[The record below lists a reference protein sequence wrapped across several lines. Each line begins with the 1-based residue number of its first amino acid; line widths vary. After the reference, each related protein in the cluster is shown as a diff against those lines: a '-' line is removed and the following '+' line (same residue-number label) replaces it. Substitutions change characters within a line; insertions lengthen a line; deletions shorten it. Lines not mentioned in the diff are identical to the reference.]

1 MFVDIFSLNF
11 THYTITYSE
20 QMLSVRKEVK
30 FGCLTSYKM
39 LIMFFFKKWLKS
51 GRIYNSKCT
60 QAFKAGFYQYFAIV
74 RQ

>member
-39 LIMFFFKKWLKS
+39 LIMFFKKVAKKWQNL
-51 GRIYNSKCT
+51 
-60 QAFKAGFYQYFAIV
+60 
-74 RQ
+74 